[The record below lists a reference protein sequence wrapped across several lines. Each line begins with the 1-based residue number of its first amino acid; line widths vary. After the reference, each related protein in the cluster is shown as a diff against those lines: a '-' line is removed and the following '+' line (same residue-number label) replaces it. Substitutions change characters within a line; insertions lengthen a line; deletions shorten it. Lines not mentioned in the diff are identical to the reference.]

1 MSYCFDTVAPIY
13 DLVMP
18 KRRPHEFLS
27 MLDANGGTPSSR
39 WARARA
45 ASRSTTRP
53 TPGRACCWSR
63 RTGCSSGRSARSPNA
78 VHVQGTAEAMHFGD
92 GTFGKV
98 ICFDSIHHW
107 SDQPRGLEEVYRV
120 LEDGGR
126 MLVVEVDPS
135 TFWGGKVAIMERCL
149 GMKSRF
155 HPPEPLMRMM
165 ESAGFRD
172 VEFKDVGSDMTYGMV
187 ARR

>member
-27 MLDANGGTPSSR
+27 MLDANAADAILEVGAGTGRIAKHYAPHAGSCVLLEPSHR
-39 WARARA
+39 MLKRAQRQV
-45 ASRSTTRP
+45 P
-53 TPGRACCWSR
+53 D
-63 RTGCSSGRSARSPNA
+63 A

-107 SDQPRGLEEVYRV
+107 SDQVLGLEEVYRV

-149 GMKSRF
+149 GMKSRL
-155 HPPEPLMRMM
+155 HPPETLMRMM

-172 VEFKDVGSDMTYGMV
+172 VEFKDVGSDMTYGIL

>member
-1 MSYCFDTVAPIY
+1 MAYCFDTVAPIY

-18 KRRPHEFLS
+18 KRRPDQFLGF
-27 MLDANGGTPSSR
+27 LDAGADDSILEVGAGTGRIAKHYARQAGTAVLLEPSHR
-39 WARARA
+39 MLRRAQRIV
-45 ASRSTTRP
+45 P
-53 TPGRACCWSR
+53 Q
-63 RTGCSSGRSARSPNA
+63 A
-78 VHVQGTAEAMHFGD
+78 VHVQGTAEAMHFD
-92 GTFGKV
+92 DESFDKV

-107 SDQPRGLEEVYRV
+107 QDQPRGLHEVHRV
-120 LEDGGR
+120 LEDGG
-126 MLVVEVDPS
+126 LLAVVEVNPR

-155 HPPEPLMRMM
+155 HAPDPLMRMM

-172 VEFKDVGSDMTYGMV
+172 VTFKDVGSDMTYGVV

>member
-1 MSYCFDTVAPIY
+1 MAYCFDTVAPIY

-27 MLDANGGTPSSR
+27 MLDANRGDAILEVGAGTGRIAKHYAPHAGSSVLLEPSHR
-39 WARARA
+39 MLKRAQRLV
-45 ASRSTTRP
+45 P
-53 TPGRACCWSR
+53 Q
-63 RTGCSSGRSARSPNA
+63 A

-92 GTFGKV
+92 GSFGKV

-107 SDQPRGLEEVYRV
+107 SHQPRGLEEAYRV
-120 LEDGGR
+120 LENGGR
-126 MLVVEVDPS
+126 MLVVEVDPT
-135 TFWGGKVAIMERCL
+135 TFWGGKVAMMERCL

-165 ESAGFRD
+165 EAAGFRD
-172 VEFKDVGSDMTYGMV
+172 VEFKDVGSDMTYGIA